1 MTEFEELAL
10 ELIGNIE
17 KDSLGRYAGYTLALY
32 NLSVDILFDE
42 GFRADEWKEK
52 TAQSFYK
59 IFPYLRKEWE
69 HA

>member
-17 KDSLGRYAGYTLALY
+17 KDSLGRYVGYTLALY

-42 GFRADEWKEK
+42 CFRADEWKEK
-52 TAQSFYK
+52 TVQAFYK
-59 IFPYLRKEWE
+59 MFPYLKRR
-69 HA
+69 